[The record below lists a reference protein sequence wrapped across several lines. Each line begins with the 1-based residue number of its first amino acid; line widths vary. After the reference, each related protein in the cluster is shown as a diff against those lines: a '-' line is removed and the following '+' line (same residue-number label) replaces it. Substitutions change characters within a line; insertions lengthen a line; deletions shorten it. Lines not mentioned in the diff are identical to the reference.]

1 MAAEESQQGSSWG
14 SSSGG
19 SAWSGASEWSEA
31 GAISK
36 ANQVDQWIAIE
47 TDGSVTVKSGKV
59 ELGTGVET
67 ALAQI
72 VAEELD
78 VPFDRVRMVM
88 GDTGRTPDEG
98 YTAGS
103 TTMQFGGYSLRQASA
118 EARLALLE
126 MASDRL
132 DAELD
137 ELVVREGVISVTH
150 HPSRSITY
158 AELMGGKRFNRKISG
173 KAPVKRPEEYRV
185 VGKPVPRVDIP
196 RKFSGAP
203 SFVQDLRLP
212 GMRHGRI
219 VHPPGPGAQL
229 VSVDDTSMQDAQ
241 VVRLGNFV
249 GVVSEREEQAVRA
262 AKALKVEWR
271 QTAHLPYGEGGYLG
285 KREDL
290 YTYIRS
296 QPTTDNALVEE
307 GDVES
312 AFKSAAVRL
321 EATYRQP
328 FQAHASLGPS
338 CAVAD
343 VQTDHAVIWCS
354 TQGVYP
360 LRGALASLLQMPPDK
375 VQVIHV
381 EGAAPYGHN
390 GADDAAADAAILS
403 RESGRPVRVQWS
415 REDEF
420 AWEPF
425 APAMLMQVRGG
436 LDAQGNVIAWA
447 YDVWTPPHGNR
458 PRVRSQLLAGQ
469 LIFGEQPPPPQW
481 FGGGDRN
488 APTNYDFPSQR
499 VVVHWLAGLPLRASS
514 MRSLGGAANTF
525 ANESFMD
532 ELAAAAHVDPLEFRL
547 RHLTDPRAR
556 EVLKTAARRS
566 AWGEPLP
573 PGEGR
578 GIAFAQYENEAA
590 YVAAVAQ
597 VSVDAATGE
606 VRVKRVVAAH
616 DCGLI
621 INPDGVRNQV
631 EGNVVQSM
639 SRALKE
645 QVTFDELHVTS
656 VDWDSYPILKFSEVP
671 EVEVVL
677 IDRPDQKSVGAGEP
691 ATTTTA
697 PAIANAIFAASGAR
711 VRQVPFTPGRIKAAL
726 GERGGEK

>member
-1 MAAEESQQGSSWG
+1 MAAEQSQQGG

-19 SAWSGASEWSEA
+19 SWGGASGGGSWGSASQWSET
-31 GAISK
+31 GAIEK
-36 ANQVDQWIAIE
+36 AYQIDDWLAIG
-47 TDGSVTVKSGKV
+47 TDGTVTVKSGKV

-78 VPFDRVRMVM
+78 VPVERITMVM

-103 TTMQFGGYSLRQASA
+103 TTIQYGGFALRQAAA
-118 EARLALLE
+118 EARRALLE

-132 DAELD
+132 DAAVD
-137 ELVVREGVISVTH
+137 EVAARDGVISVSH
-150 HPSRSITY
+150 HPSRTITY
-158 AELMGGKRFNRKISG
+158 AELMGGKRFNRKLTG
-173 KAPVKRPEEYRV
+173 KAPVKRPEEYRI

-196 RKFSGAP
+196 RKFTGAP

-212 GMRHGRI
+212 GMQHGR
-219 VHPPGPGAQL
+219 VVRPPGPGAQL
-229 VSVDDTSMQDAQ
+229 VSVDESSVQDAR

-262 AKALKVEWR
+262 AKALKLEWR
-271 QTAHLPYGEGGYLG
+271 EAATLP
-285 KREDL
+285 KMQDL
-290 YTYIRS
+290 HSYIRS
-296 QPTTDNALVEE
+296 QPTTEEVLAEE
-307 GDVES
+307 GDLES
-312 AFKSAAVRL
+312 AFNSAAFVL
-321 EATYRQP
+321 EATYEQP
-328 FQAHASLGPS
+328 FQAHASIGPS

-343 VQTDHAVIWCS
+343 VQADRAVIWCS

-360 LRGALASLLQMPPDK
+360 LRGALAGLLQMPPQK

-381 EGAAPYGHN
+381 EGPAPYGHN

-403 RESGRPVRVQWS
+403 RAAGKPVRVQWS
-415 REDEF
+415 RQDEF

-425 APAMLMQVRGG
+425 APAMLMHVRGG
-436 LDAQGNVIAWA
+436 LDAQGNVIAWE
-447 YDVWTPPHGNR
+447 YEVWTPPHGNR

-469 LIFGEQPPPPQW
+469 LVFGETPPPPQW

-488 APTNYDFPSQR
+488 APTNYDLPNQR
-499 VVVHWLAGLPLRASS
+499 VTAHWLSGLPLRSSS
-514 MRSLGGAANTF
+514 MRSLGGAANTL

-532 ELAAAAHVDPLEFRL
+532 ELAAAARVDPLAFRL
-547 RHLTDPRAR
+547 RHLSDLRAR
-556 EVLKTAARRS
+556 EVLETAARS
-566 AWGEPLP
+566 AGWGTPLP

-590 YVAAVAQ
+590 YVAAAAHVR
-597 VSVDAATGE
+597 VDSKSGE
-606 VRVKRVVAAH
+606 VHVKRVTVAH

-631 EGNVVQSM
+631 EGNVIQSV

-645 QVTFDELHVTS
+645 QVTFDESRVTS
-656 VDWDSYPILKFSEVP
+656 ADWDSYPILKFSEVP
-671 EVEVVL
+671 EVEAVL
-677 IDRPDQKSVGAGEP
+677 IDRPAEKAVGAGEP
-691 ATTTTA
+691 ATITTA
-697 PAIANAIFAASGAR
+697 PAIANAIFAATGAR
-711 VRQVPFTPGRIKAAL
+711 LRQVPFTPQKVREAL
-726 GERGGEK
+726 